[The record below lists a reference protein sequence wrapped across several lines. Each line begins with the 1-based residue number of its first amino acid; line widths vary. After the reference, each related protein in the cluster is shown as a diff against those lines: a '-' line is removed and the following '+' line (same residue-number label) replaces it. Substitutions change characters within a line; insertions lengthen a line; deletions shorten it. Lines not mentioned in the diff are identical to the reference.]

1 MKKINYLLL
10 ILISPLLW
18 ACEGYLDKP
27 DSDDIT
33 VEKAFESVRSARKVL
48 NNLYSE
54 VRGAAYNI
62 STRNIPYAMA
72 CDDGIAG
79 YNLWTQKFQSGSWTA
94 DDNRGAGDDAETDP
108 PTVSFW
114 NNTYKR
120 IRKANLF
127 MENLYR
133 ATGDEA
139 DKARMMA
146 EAKFLRAFFYSELI
160 RRFGGV
166 IILDHSV
173 DPNDYSSLT
182 NQPRETFENSVEWVC
197 NELAEAAKGLPAVCS
212 SADVGRATDAACYA
226 AIARL
231 RLTAA
236 SPLFNTDSPVLPSYT
251 TTQYYGNYDKN
262 RWKLAADA
270 CRFVMEQRSQYYG
283 LDLSNVD
290 TAEPDSW
297 ENYYRRFINRYFI
310 VGKESVWI
318 AYEKE
323 NWGGV
328 KIPWNNRQSGGW
340 NWVNPSYQLALEFEM
355 YPSGKM
361 PMDEESGYD
370 MQNNAN
376 GKDRDPRFKATI
388 KAPNATYDA
397 YGFEPWA
404 GGKASELQSQRT
416 GMCLQKYIDP
426 LYNDVTAE
434 TRNVRKNIIH
444 IFRYN
449 EILLNYAEAMNEYT
463 GPTSDVYSAINAI
476 RSRVGMPDLPSNLT
490 QDQMRE
496 KIRHERRVELAY
508 EDFRFFDI
516 RRWRIAEDV
525 CNEYIQGYDVT
536 KGKDGGFYTIVN
548 VGDRMVFEKKHYL
561 FPLATA
567 EILMN
572 PALEQNPG
580 WPKLSTATN

>member
-1 MKKINYLLL
+1 M
-10 ILISPLLW
+10 
-18 ACEGYLDKP
+18 
-27 DSDDIT
+27 
-33 VEKAFESVRSARKVL
+33 
-48 NNLYSE
+48 
-54 VRGAAYNI
+54 
-62 STRNIPYAMA
+62 
-72 CDDGIAG
+72 
-79 YNLWTQKFQSGSWTA
+79 
-94 DDNRGAGDDAETDP
+94 
-108 PTVSFW
+108 
-114 NNTYKR
+114 
-120 IRKANLF
+120 
-127 MENLYR
+127 
-133 ATGDEA
+133 
-139 DKARMMA
+139 
-146 EAKFLRAFFYSELI
+146 
-160 RRFGGV
+160 
-166 IILDHSV
+166 
-173 DPNDYSSLT
+173 
-182 NQPRETFENSVEWVC
+182 
-197 NELAEAAKGLPAVCS
+197 AEAAKGLPAVCS

-388 KAPNATYDA
+388 QAPNATYDA

>member
-1 MKKINYLLL
+1 M
-10 ILISPLLW
+10 
-18 ACEGYLDKP
+18 
-27 DSDDIT
+27 
-33 VEKAFESVRSARKVL
+33 
-48 NNLYSE
+48 
-54 VRGAAYNI
+54 
-62 STRNIPYAMA
+62 
-72 CDDGIAG
+72 
-79 YNLWTQKFQSGSWTA
+79 
-94 DDNRGAGDDAETDP
+94 
-108 PTVSFW
+108 
-114 NNTYKR
+114 
-120 IRKANLF
+120 
-127 MENLYR
+127 
-133 ATGDEA
+133 
-139 DKARMMA
+139 
-146 EAKFLRAFFYSELI
+146 
-160 RRFGGV
+160 
-166 IILDHSV
+166 
-173 DPNDYSSLT
+173 
-182 NQPRETFENSVEWVC
+182 
-197 NELAEAAKGLPAVCS
+197 
-212 SADVGRATDAACYA
+212 
-226 AIARL
+226 
-231 RLTAA
+231 
-236 SPLFNTDSPVLPSYT
+236 LPSYT

-388 KAPNATYDA
+388 QAPNATYDA

-567 EILMN
+567 EIVMN